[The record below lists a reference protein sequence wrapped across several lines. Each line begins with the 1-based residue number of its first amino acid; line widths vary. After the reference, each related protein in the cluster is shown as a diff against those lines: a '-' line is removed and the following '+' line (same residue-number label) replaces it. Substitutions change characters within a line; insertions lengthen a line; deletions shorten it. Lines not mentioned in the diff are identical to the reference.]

1 MALDVETP
9 EEPDVTNRGFPAGMD
24 FEADETP
31 GSEADFRREE
41 VEEVLR
47 EGAWEEAFREWA
59 EYTDL
64 NEAEYRAAGELG
76 LLRQLDFYWD
86 PVVET
91 LRFDVPDVPAD
102 GSLGEELASRVSAEL
117 ADLGETVIDRLADG
131 YVDWDGVSDDVW
143 EEEGV
148 PENAWSEEAVDE
160 DPADREEP

>member
-9 EEPDVTNRGFPAGMD
+9 DAPDVTNRGFPAGVD
-24 FEADETP
+24 FEAVEMS
-31 GSEADFRREE
+31 GGEADFRREE

-47 EGAWEEAFREWA
+47 DGAWEEAFREWA

-64 NEAEYRAAGELG
+64 SEAEYRTVHRRG
-76 LLRQLDFYWD
+76 LLRELDFYWA
-86 PVVET
+86 PLAES

-102 GSLGEELASRVSAEL
+102 GSLGDDLASRLGTEL
-117 ADLGETVIDRLADG
+117 ADLGETVIDRIADG

-148 PENAWSEEAVDE
+148 PENAWSEETVDG